1 MSPTLRAAIEALFV
15 ATSKGRPLI
24 ICLDRCCFQPA
35 DRVQFLLFARQLGRC
50 QACRGGLS

>member
-1 MSPTLRAAIEALFV
+1 VSPTLRAAIEALFV